1 MKKLTSYIAAGIIL
15 SQTITISTASEQPNQ
30 PPVHVVTERAS
41 TTTDR
46 AYRRYIGSVESINN
60 VNIMPRVTGNLLKVC
75 FTEGSMVKT
84 GDLLYELENT
94 TYLAAVN
101 VLKAQISAQEATLQ
115 FAKSEYERKFKL
127 LQSNVVAAAAHEQAL
142 MEINVAQAN
151 LKRLKA
157 SLLDAENTLSYT
169 RIYSSINGII
179 GKSRFTVGNLITPQ
193 AGIMVDIQQIS
204 PIYVKFSISERALR
218 RDFGGLKNLKS
229 RALVQV
235 KLADGTIYKETAK
248 VVLIDNK
255 VNLQSN
261 TITMWALFQ
270 NIDRELLPG
279 SFVTVHLS
287 AITPD
292 PKARIT
298 IMPSALVMEN
308 DSCYVFVINEK
319 NNIPQ
324 KRKVTPGNTVNGRQI
339 ILEGIAE
346 GDLIVVDGTH
356 KIKGSVPVIPVP
368 AQQVFKRK

>member
-1 MKKLTSYIAAGIIL
+1 
-15 SQTITISTASEQPNQ
+15 
-30 PPVHVVTERAS
+30 
-41 TTTDR
+41 
-46 AYRRYIGSVESINN
+46 
-60 VNIMPRVTGNLLKVC
+60 MPRVSGNLLKSH
-75 FTEGSMVKT
+75 FTEGSMVKA

-169 RIYSSINGII
+169 RIYSPINGII

-356 KIKGSVPVIPVP
+356 KIKGSAPVIPVP